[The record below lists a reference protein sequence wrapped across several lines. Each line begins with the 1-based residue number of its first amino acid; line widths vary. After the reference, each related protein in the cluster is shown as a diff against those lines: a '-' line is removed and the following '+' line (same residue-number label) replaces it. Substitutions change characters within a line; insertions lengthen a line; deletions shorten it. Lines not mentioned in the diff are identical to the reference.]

1 MTPKY
6 IGRKLADRV
15 ASLPAYLAFW
25 WTKLPPVFRVMEKR
39 YARDIQQDRAVEGLR
54 PVEAAIVAALERDGI
69 FVTDLEALGLAGPE
83 GFDLMER
90 GRRLTGKLAGRVPV
104 AGKACPAVIVG
115 DSADLIE
122 DRHVFQWGLNA
133 VLLRIAEAYLHQP
146 VAYDGPIA
154 MFTPAD
160 GREAGTRLWH
170 LDREDRRVI
179 KVALYLNDV
188 DADGGPFQLI
198 TTPPCPPNNRFG
210 YSVLTTNAFEQ
221 LSGADIAPDSLAT
234 CTGKAG
240 SLVFAD
246 AARFYH
252 RGKPPTDQT
261 RSAIFF
267 SYFARRPRH
276 PFFCGRSRLS
286 QRDITDLVEEL
297 HPAQQA
303 SALWRRGL
311 PWWARL
317 IPPSLL

>member
-1 MTPKY
+1 MTLHNVA
-6 IGRKLADRV
+6 RKLADRF

-25 WTKLPPVFRVMEKR
+25 WTKLPPVLSMMEERHARRIKLNTRV
-39 YARDIQQDRAVEGLR
+39 DGLR
-54 PVEAAIVAALERDGI
+54 PIEAAIVAALERDGI
-69 FVTDLEALGLAGPE
+69 FVTDLEALGLGGAE
-83 GFDLMER
+83 GCELMER
-90 GRRLTGKLAGRVPV
+90 GRRLTDKLAGRASA

-122 DRHVFQWGLNA
+122 DRLVYRWGLNA
-133 VLLRIAEAYLHQP
+133 VLLRLTAAYLQQP

-198 TTPPCPPNNRFG
+198 TTPPAAANNRFG
-210 YSVLTTNAFEQ
+210 YAVLTTNAFEQ
-221 LSGADIAPDSLAT
+221 RSGAGIAPECLVT

-240 SLVFAD
+240 SVVFAD

-252 RGKPPTDQT
+252 RGKPPTEQT

-286 QRDITDLVEEL
+286 QRDITGLIENL
-297 HPAQQA
+297 HSTQQA
-303 SALWRRGL
+303 CALWRRDL